1 MRYLLFLIPLLI
13 SFHAYAEIQGNNNPI
28 YAPRDYS
35 IATPAPTVSQF
46 LDFKDFPIDYFHGI
60 PQISYTLYTLKCG
73 AIDVPINLVYKGGG
87 IRARQKEGN
96 AGLGWSLMFDAQ
108 IGHTVYGAPDDAQ
121 QGNGSKMLG
130 LWHLTDNDIE
140 FRDKLILKD
149 DSYDPTDALGY
160 NNYRNWQATLGANYS
175 EGKRDL
181 ANDLYH
187 LYGLGLS
194 ATFASPAHN
203 KFVISS
209 DSPIEIKESTDCYM
223 ASDHDGCDHRS
234 YVVKDQKGLI
244 YKFRTQDRANFE
256 YSYASQFLDLTEDSL
271 YYASCWHLD
280 TISDLSGNRVAFT
293 YSKRKSEF
301 QEPCGSVVYRKCL
314 NEELSYIFPDRCTG
328 GTTVKHHS
336 VVPVRI
342 EGNGIIIDIEYMPES
357 LGAKLVPIIQRIR
370 VKAPDG
376 SVKDLSFEYEKN
388 TYYFLKSV
396 KEAGQILLDFDYN
409 IDSSELGYTLYQD
422 FGGYRNNASEDEL
435 IPSVGTIGCG
445 GERHVNEESA
455 LNGTLKSITYPTGGS
470 TTFEWESNRF
480 KKIGSFPFEHGYS
493 SENPIVIRETRQ
505 LRACLDEDYQN
516 LKIEDWLLGNDNFF
530 SLDLSKYFLM
540 NPANLYGTDY
550 EHEHDNNISNYS
562 VNNPHNYPHILISK
576 GDDKNSYKRPV
587 QVIWLDKKT
596 IEGNPS
602 GCCQVNFGKGYYTFE
617 LKYPFSVQNSHD
629 FIEANMRYGESPA
642 GRINIEYARYAESV
656 TDTQNHLWPGLRIKR
671 IISDSGLNG
680 DSFIYKNFH
689 YSIDTNPQAED
700 GVVQNYPEFHYN
712 YYYRF
717 PSLNVPG
724 YKGSEIICIGSVAFP
739 NTPVDTYNNIEYPY
753 VRAYLSKQDEQ
764 QPTWLRD
771 LQEHYTYDTSEDYCA
786 RDYNRTAFLSSQP
799 VGGRM
804 FTSKAHR
811 RGNLLRKRIGN
822 QTAAVGFGGR
832 YVDTSYGY
840 NIFESENLE
849 TLTTAPFPVCD
860 FTRALGIAPTV
871 GFDYSIGIYNIIPY
885 NKTIAWEKSEDSHGL
900 MSLKRY
906 AYFYDSYTEEL
917 DFNLVKADS
926 IMDSEGRDI
935 ITRYFYCKRNKWM
948 NPNAEVIIR
957 FCGDRLISAERVQY
971 NRENGLPEKKFELNR
986 NASIPLSSLKGNA
999 KEAPPAI
1006 KNAIARETYAYK
1018 YDAMG
1023 NIIEISYKGRPLV
1036 SYIWG
1041 YNGLYPI
1048 IEAKNISHADLT
1060 DRATTI
1066 VGYDKLNGSR
1076 LQTQDEINAFAERLR
1091 AAFPSKEISSMAY
1104 HWLLGL
1110 MEYKDASGLSTFYSY
1125 DARGRLTEQS
1135 DFNGYLI
1142 KKYEYHYA
1150 NITE

>member
-1 MRYLLFLIPLLI
+1 MRYLLLLIPILI
-13 SFHAYAEIQGNNNPI
+13 NFHVYAEIQGEDNRI

-73 AIDVPINLVYKGGG
+73 AIEVPINLVYKGGG
-87 IRARQKEGN
+87 IRAQQKEGN
-96 AGLGWSLMFDAQ
+96 AGLGWSLMFSAQ
-108 IGHTVYGAPDDAQ
+108 IGHTVYGAPDDARQ
-121 QGNGSKMLG
+121 KMLG
-130 LWHLTDNDIE
+130 LWHLTDNDRL

-149 DSYDPTDALGY
+149 DSYDPTDAVGY
-160 NNYRNWQATLGANYS
+160 NAYRNWQVYLGEEYS
-175 EGKRDL
+175 DGKRDL
-181 ANDLYH
+181 ANDLYN

-203 KFVISS
+203 KFVVSS
-209 DSPIEIKESTDCYM
+209 ESPIEIKESTDCYM
-223 ASDHDGCDHRS
+223 AYDYNGCDHRS
-234 YVVKDQKGLI
+234 YVVKDLQGLT
-244 YKFRTQDRANFE
+244 YKFQTQDRASFE
-256 YSYASQFLDLTEDSL
+256 YSYGSHFLEQTKDSL

-301 QEPCGSVVYRKCL
+301 QETCGSVVYRKFI
-314 NEELSYIFPDRCTG
+314 NPELSYIMPDRCSG
-328 GTTVKHHS
+328 GSTVKHHS
-336 VVPVRI
+336 VVPVKI
-342 EGNGIIIDIEYMPES
+342 EGNGVQIDIEYMAES
-357 LGAKLVPIIQRIR
+357 LDAKLVPIIQKIR

-376 SVKDLSFEYEKN
+376 AVKELSFEYENK

-409 IDSSELGYTLYQD
+409 IDSSELEYTLCQD
-422 FGGYRNNASEDEL
+422 FGGYRNNASIEGL

-445 GERHVNEESA
+445 GERHVDEESA

-493 SENPIVIRETRQ
+493 SENPVVIRETRQ

-516 LKIEDWLLGNDNFF
+516 LKIEDWILGDGNFF

-550 EHEHDNNISNYS
+550 EHEHENDISKYS
-562 VNNPHNYPHILISK
+562 IHNPHNYPHILISK
-576 GDDKNSYKRPV
+576 GDDISSDKRPV
-587 QVIWLDKKT
+587 KVIWLDKKT
-596 IEGNPS
+596 IEDNPS
-602 GCCQVNFGKGYYTFE
+602 GCVVNFGKGYYTFE
-617 LKYPFSVQNSHD
+617 LRYPFSVQNSYD
-629 FIEANMRYGESPA
+629 FLEANMRYGDSPA

-671 IISDSGLNG
+671 IISDSGLKG
-680 DSFIYKNFH
+680 DSLIYKNFH
-689 YSIDTNPQAED
+689 YSIDMNPQAED
-700 GVVQNYPEFHYN
+700 GVVQNYPEFQYN
-712 YYYRF
+712 YYCRF
-717 PSLNVPG
+717 PDLKVPG
-724 YKGSEIICIGSVAFP
+724 YNSSEIVCIGSASFP
-739 NTPVDTYNNIEYPY
+739 NTPVGTYNNIEYPY
-753 VRAYLSKQDEQ
+753 VRTYLSQSDEQ
-764 QPTWLRD
+764 HPTWLRE
-771 LQEHYTYDTSEDYCA
+771 LQEHYIYDTSEDCYG

-804 FTSKAHR
+804 FTSKAHM
-811 RGNLLRKRIGN
+811 RGNLLRKRIGS
-822 QTAAVGFGGR
+822 QTAAIGYGGS
-832 YVDTSYGY
+832 YVDKSYGY
-840 NIFESENLE
+840 NIFEAENLD
-849 TLTTAPFPVCD
+849 TLTTDAFPVCD
-860 FTRALGIAPTV
+860 FTRALGIVPSA

-926 IMDSEGRDI
+926 ILDSEGRDI

-948 NPNAEVIIR
+948 NPNAEVIVR
-957 FCGDRLISAERVQY
+957 YCGDRLISAERVQY
-971 NRENGLPEKKFELNR
+971 NRETGLPEKKFELNR
-986 NASIPLSSLKGNA
+986 NASISLAKLKGNA
-999 KEAPPAI
+999 KEAPSEI

-1023 NIIEISYKGRPLV
+1023 NIVEISYKGRPLV

-1048 IEAKNISHADLT
+1048 IEAKNISHADLI
-1060 DRATTI
+1060 DHAATI

-1076 LQTQDEINAFAERLR
+1076 LQTQNEINAFAERLR
-1091 AAFPSKEISSMAY
+1091 AAFPSNEIASMAY

-1125 DARGRLTEQS
+1125 DARGRLTGHS
-1135 DFNGYLI
+1135 DFNGHLI

-1150 NITE
+1150 KVTQ